1 MPKKTKSESKKWY
14 QSRLV
19 WLGMIIIAEA
29 GLQTYTSGGGVRE
42 IVTAVIGAA
51 IIYLRA
57 NTTKILG
64 K

>member
-1 MPKKTKSESKKWY
+1 MEKNENKKWY
-14 QSRLV
+14 KSRLV
-19 WLGMIIIAEA
+19 WVGVAIIAEA

-42 IVTAVIGAA
+42 VVTAVIGAA

-57 NTTKILG
+57 NTTKLLM